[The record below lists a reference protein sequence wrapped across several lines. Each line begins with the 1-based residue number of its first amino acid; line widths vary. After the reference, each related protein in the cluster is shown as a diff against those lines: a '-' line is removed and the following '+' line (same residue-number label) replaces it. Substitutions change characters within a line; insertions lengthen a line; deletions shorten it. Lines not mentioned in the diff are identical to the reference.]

1 MISDINRKEEKRKI
15 EKKRGREKERLLKSY
30 KRKELRRSDF

>member
-15 EKKRGREKERLLKSY
+15 EKKRQREGETFKMLQK
-30 KRKELRRSDF
+30 KGVRRTDF